1 MFWKETEKLNKG
13 RMIQVRVP
21 MILLYK
27 IQRGDWPVLLPMT
40 YSKAKFDGIL
50 ALFAFKYSQ
59 D

>member
-1 MFWKETEKLNKG
+1 
-13 RMIQVRVP
+13 MIQVRVP

-40 YSKAKFDGIL
+40 SKAKQSKAKFDGIL